1 MPFLYYDNNPHAMMK
16 MKTLLRG
23 VAQLLFVIA
32 GLSFLVGG
40 RAISIFAKTER
51 VLAEA
56 EGIGLAVVCGG
67 LGFLA
72 KSVGDNLDDEDSSGQ

>member
-23 VAQLLFVIA
+23 LAQLLFVIA

-40 RAISIFAKTER
+40 RAISIFSKTER
-51 VLAEA
+51 VLAEG

-72 KSVGDNLDDEDSSGQ
+72 KSGGDNLDDGDSSGQ

>member
-1 MPFLYYDNNPHAMMK
+1 MMK

-23 VAQLLFVIA
+23 LAQLLFVFA
-32 GLSFLVGG
+32 GLSFFVGG
-40 RAISIFAKTER
+40 LVIGILAKTER
-51 VLAEA
+51 ALAEV

-72 KSVGDNLDDEDSSGQ
+72 KSVGDNLDDGDSSSRA